1 MHTILN
7 KPLSDLKDEVIQLG
21 LPSDQYKNHYFL
33 SPLQLHSHSQL
44 HYKLSLLI
52 DKYVQV
58 TKGQRGP
65 KQLEIYRQHWQW
77 ILLALCRAMFGKP
90 LVS

>member
-21 LPSDQYKNHYFL
+21 LPSDQYKNHYF
-33 SPLQLHSHSQL
+33 
-44 HYKLSLLI
+44 
-52 DKYVQV
+52 
-58 TKGQRGP
+58 
-65 KQLEIYRQHWQW
+65 
-77 ILLALCRAMFGKP
+77 GKP